1 MESALV
7 FFVNIMD
14 CWYFDEIFIPG
25 LTKLTS
31 NKLLPQLKL
40 ICFSLIQVLTS
51 KNK

>member
-1 MESALV
+1 MHATIIIVSIL
-7 FFVNIMD
+7 IT
-14 CWYFDEIFIPG
+14 IKIPD